1 MSCFIKKMKSAAEQA
16 KVKDHPLFTREY
28 GLEIRN
34 AYFFGAAASLCFLDD
49 ELDAE
54 EQKALALLGRS
65 LHLSS
70 DEVSEAMKT
79 VQGVGEGDKMEFLQ
93 EIFSLMD
100 SDYLKFAILTDI
112 RTLNLK
118 KGQLTED
125 ETDFIKTSSE
135 ILFGEEFD
143 IFSFWNSGMKLDN
156 INEYLPDDS
165 PHEGKKSEWYK
176 KLQEDLAQTQQKKD
190 EEFREAAQAI
200 GRTGEKTPA
209 AYLPINCEEDADFDI
224 PRCCIC
230 NKKMTR
236 WIESEGRKYCSD
248 ECFQK
253 SWPQC
258 LCCGKP
264 MKEWLTYPGGEKFC
278 SEDCAKKTIWPKCLC
293 CGKPMKE
300 WLTYPGG
307 EKFCSEDCAK
317 KTIWPKCSVC
327 GKPMNR
333 WQEDEN
339 GRKYCSDSCYRKS

>member
-1 MSCFIKKMKSAAEQA
+1 MGNFMKKMKSAAEQA
-16 KVKDHPLFTREY
+16 KVKDHPLFTGEY
-28 GLEIRN
+28 SSEIRN
-34 AYFFGAAASLCFLDD
+34 AYFSGAAASLCFLDD

-54 EQKALALLGRS
+54 EQHALALLGRS

-79 VQGVGEGDKMEFLQ
+79 VQGVGEDDKMEFLQ

-165 PHEGKKSEWYK
+165 QHERQPSEWYK

-200 GRTGEKTPA
+200 DDIKRKREELAKKKTPA
-209 AYLPINCEEDADFDI
+209 ASSSHNCEEDADFDI

-278 SEDCAKKTIWPKCLC
+278 SEDCAKKTIWPKC
-293 CGKPMKE
+293 
-300 WLTYPGG
+300 
-307 EKFCSEDCAK
+307 
-317 KTIWPKCSVC
+317 SVC

>member
-16 KVKDHPLFTREY
+16 KLKDHPLFTREY

-54 EQKALALLGRS
+54 EQHALALLGRS

-112 RTLNLK
+112 HTLNLK

-165 PHEGKKSEWYK
+165 PHDGKKSEWYK
-176 KLQEDLAQTQQKKD
+176 KLQEVLAQTQQKKD

-200 GRTGEKTPA
+200 DDIKRKREELAKKKTPA
-209 AYLPINCEEDADFDI
+209 ASYLPIIA
-224 PRCCIC
+224 
-230 NKKMTR
+230 KKMPISIFR
-236 WIESEGRKYCSD
+236 DAVSAI
-248 ECFQK
+248 
-253 SWPQC
+253 
-258 LCCGKP
+258 
-264 MKEWLTYPGGEKFC
+264 
-278 SEDCAKKTIWPKCLC
+278 KK
-293 CGKPMKE
+293 
-300 WLTYPGG
+300 
-307 EKFCSEDCAK
+307 
-317 KTIWPKCSVC
+317 
-327 GKPMNR
+327 
-333 WQEDEN
+333 
-339 GRKYCSDSCYRKS
+339 